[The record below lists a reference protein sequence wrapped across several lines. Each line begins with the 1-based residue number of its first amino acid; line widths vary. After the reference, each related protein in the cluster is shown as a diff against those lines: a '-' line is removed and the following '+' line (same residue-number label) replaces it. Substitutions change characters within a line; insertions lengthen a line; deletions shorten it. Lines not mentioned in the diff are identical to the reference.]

1 MASNNIVFQQTTNKS
16 GDTEF
21 RVKFGRSKS
30 LVYRRHEQYYYIDV
44 YDNRPG
50 RSKFNGICFGLD
62 EIDFLLSIRSNL
74 DSLKTCFPQ
83 VVCINMLNTLFN
95 TAFHISSSFYF
106 VSFST
111 NYNKI
116 TQSINSNLLT
126 HSLMKDCFSLF
137 KFSLKMCPI
146 FFFTSNPVPLHCQD
160 MRIGQRL
167 FNLHQVHQ
175 QVEINKK
182 FRQDQYIKQA
192 HSRTLMVEFKITQ

>member
-30 LVYRRHEQYYYIDV
+30 LVYRRYEQYYYIDV

-126 HSLMKDCFSLF
+126 HSLMK
-137 KFSLKMCPI
+137 
-146 FFFTSNPVPLHCQD
+146 FFFLYLNFL
-160 MRIGQRL
+160 
-167 FNLHQVHQ
+167 
-175 QVEINKK
+175 
-182 FRQDQYIKQA
+182 
-192 HSRTLMVEFKITQ
+192 